1 MSWTIS
7 MIAMLL
13 DVLDAMERTIGRRRK
28 SAPPTALE
36 ILKAEASHAHTKD
49 DD

>member
-13 DVLDAMERTIGRRRK
+13 DVFDAMERTIGRRRK
-28 SAPPTALE
+28 SAPPNALE
-36 ILKAEASHAHTKD
+36 ILKAEDSHPHKKD
-49 DD
+49 ED